1 MFDFWYDLPPI
12 LRACFA
18 LVLIVIAVGTVF
30 LTGYI
35 YRWNVVMGVVGLI
48 LLLFSGSGSNKS
60 GYNF

>member
-12 LRACFA
+12 LRAGVGI
-18 LVLIVIAVGTVF
+18 LLICIAVGAVL

-35 YRWNVVMGVVGLI
+35 YRWNIVVGAIGLV
-48 LLLFSGSGSNKS
+48 LLLFSGAGKDKS